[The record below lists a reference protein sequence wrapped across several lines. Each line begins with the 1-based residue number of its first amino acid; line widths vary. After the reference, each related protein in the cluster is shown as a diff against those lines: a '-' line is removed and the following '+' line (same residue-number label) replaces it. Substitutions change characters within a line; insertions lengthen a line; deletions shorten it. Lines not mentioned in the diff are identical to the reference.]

1 MARRIVK
8 DITRTDKP
16 KNHMPLHTEKTPR
29 TPTSAH
35 VAAPHNGDIDL
46 RNITVGSARA
56 GQSSQHLTD
65 INTTAH
71 DETIIVAQKP
81 AASRLI
87 GFGAIA
93 VFGALIISLIYAGQ
107 AYTRGQKLFGD
118 VVESAQQG
126 YQGLFKGAMNV
137 RENKI
142 AEAHSIFE
150 AAYQQFQSAQQSV
163 KFFAE
168 EPSLK
173 DANAIMTMGSDLARA
188 GTDLITAMNTM
199 RALPDLI
206 AHQMTTAQTERIDAG
221 ADTNTDITPLTL
233 LASANGA
240 ARRAQ
245 TTIGGVISTIKN
257 LDASSIPARFRAQLT
272 TGTKALTIADKLL
285 NEINDMLPGLIEL
298 FGNQK
303 THRTLILLQNND
315 EVRATGGF
323 IGSVILLET
332 ENGYI
337 TTLKLQDVYD
347 IDGQWRETA
356 EPPIP
361 PPPEIKPLTDR
372 WFFRD
377 SNTSP
382 DFRVSG
388 EKAAWFYE
396 KETGLPVDTII
407 AVNHELLGKILELT
421 GPITVPE
428 IAANG
433 ANGATNATAQITAD
447 NYRAVLTYLIETKQT
462 GAADPKLILKNLFPL
477 VQQAIVRTN
486 RTQEIMTMLL
496 EEVVQKNIVGYSRN
510 PLTQKLFTT
519 LGADAALTEENAD
532 DDYLA
537 VIASS
542 VSGNK
547 SDAYITQDIT
557 HDTIIE
563 RDGAAFDQ
571 VTIKRVHT
579 WSGATELKWLEQLKP
594 FGITN
599 IPDHV
604 FTTLGKG
611 INKAIMKVYI
621 PSGAQLISADGITI
635 DKIQLIRDPATQRTY
650 ATFPMETAAGTAT
663 TIALRYKL
671 PFHLN
676 RAIANTYQLNVQKQP
691 GARPSTIT
699 KRIALGEGVYLP
711 VYYPND
717 AITDEQGIT
726 IWQTRL
732 NKDLH
737 FAALLTHQPSEQSGK

>member
-1 MARRIVK
+1 MSRRIVT
-8 DITRTDKP
+8 DITRTGTT
-16 KNHMPLHTEKTPR
+16 KNHLPLHAEKEADITSRAKSAPR
-29 TPTSAH
+29 T
-35 VAAPHNGDIDL
+35 GDIDL
-46 RNITVGSARA
+46 RTITVGSVRT
-56 GQSSQHLTD
+56 GQQSPHLAD
-65 INTTAH
+65 IHTIAP
-71 DETIIVAQKP
+71 DEAVIVAQKP
-81 AASRLI
+81 AASRLV
-87 GFGAIA
+87 GLGAIA
-93 VFGALIISLIYAGQ
+93 VFGAIIISLIYAGQ

-126 YQGLFKGAMNV
+126 YQGLFNGAMNV

-142 AEAHSIFE
+142 AEAHTIFE

-199 RALPDLI
+199 RALPDII
-206 AHQMTTAQTERIDAG
+206 AQQMTVNTAATETA
-221 ADTNTDITPLTL
+221 ATETTDTPRVTTTPLTL
-233 LASANGA
+233 LSAASDA
-240 ARRAQ
+240 AHRAQ
-245 TTIGGVISTIKN
+245 ATINSVITTIKN
-257 LDASSIPARFRAQLT
+257 LDTGIIPARFRAQLT
-272 TGTKALTIADKLL
+272 TGTHALTVANKLL
-285 NEINDMLPGLIEL
+285 SEINDMLPGMIEL

-303 THRTLILLQNND
+303 PHRTLILLQNND

-347 IDGQWRETA
+347 IDGQWRENI
-356 EPPIP
+356 EPPA
-361 PPPEIKPLTDR
+361 EIKPLTDR

-421 GPITVPE
+421 GPITLPE
-428 IAANG
+428 IG
-433 ANGATNATAQITAD
+433 APPAQITAD
-447 NYRAVLTYLIETKQT
+447 NYRTVLTYLIETKQT

-477 VQQAIVRTN
+477 VQKAILRSN
-486 RTQEIMTMLL
+486 RTQDIMTMLL
-496 EEVVQKNIVGYSRN
+496 EEVVRKNIVGYSKN

-519 LGADAALTEENAD
+519 LGADAALIEENAN

-579 WSGATELKWLEQLKP
+579 WSGAVELKWLEQLKP

-599 IPDHV
+599 IADHV

-611 INKAIMKVYI
+611 INKAIMRVYI
-621 PSGAQLISADGITI
+621 PSGAQLISADGIPL
-635 DKIQLIRDPATQRTY
+635 DQVQLIRDPATQRTY
-650 ATFPMETAAGTAT
+650 FAFTMETAAGTGT

-676 RAIANTYQLNVQKQP
+676 NTAASTYQLNIQKQP

-717 AITDEQGIT
+717 AVTDEQGVT

-732 NKDLH
+732 NTDLR
-737 FAALLTHQPSEQSGK
+737 FAALTTHQPNN